1 MHNLTCRIAPF
12 QSRVPTAQ
20 WTSDPFVEAQL
31 MLPSEPGD
39 DAAAASSSAGGAYA
53 GPPLRAWGA
62 KARTPV
68 RPADCAPVWDSEL
81 RLPLPNSPAC
91 SAALASGRVALRLR
105 LFDLD
110 LVAAKNDF
118 LGEVTIRLPPARP
131 ACAAESRR
139 FDPRTSHVE
148 HLIAD
153 GVFAIAE
160 GGSAARK
167 KGIGRLL
174 AAAGRTPVASPEAS
188 QAASPAASP
197 PASPPRSPRASSPAQ
212 TPPPPLPAGS
222 LGALR
227 VRVSW
232 GAGVACATPQ
242 HAAAAA
248 AANEGWGGDDSP
260 GAGARSSASRVD
272 LAGLKPALR
281 PVLGVLTLTPLSI
294 SGAPAELLHSGSR
307 VFASATIEHQDG
319 CTRASERA
327 AAAQPP
333 VRGCDAAWGGR
344 GGGGGGG
351 ALVFSVTDVTSEAVV
366 TVLCCGADGGGSGD
380 GIGAPPPHNHHCCAL
395 GEIVL
400 PVAALLG
407 LGGGGW
413 GDGVGV
419 WRPTELAAEQQSVFA
434 PAGRVFRAA
443 LLPAPG
449 AKHRRATPADG
460 RAPLGVFAFSAHL
473 ALVRPPSFPL
483 HPSRPL
489 LPPLLC
495 LAPRP
500 LPRCRRPLAPRSPDK
515 GGAEAPA
522 RAAAAA
528 SSSLSAASVSS
539 AAGLRIVGGR
549 TTDALLAPLLAPL
562 RTLLYLQSWAC
573 PPLTAAVVA
582 WWVVGCVAFP
592 RCVRHDGTPAT
603 AAEQALR
610 VLTVPSLLPSSMLW
624 LTPLW
629 LCLVPSFNGGVAAL
643 INGTIAPPP
652 TFGSILRSL
661 GVVRRRAPAAAVSG
675 PAEKGAGGAP
685 LTVLPQPPQQG
696 QPPPEEAPHTPRHHR
711 GILAPIAH
719 AAAAMNA
726 CLRPHGDDVD
736 AQAAEG
742 ALQAC
747 DEASADV
754 ATTGDAPSAA
764 ATPSASPPPQR
775 PPSKVA
781 AAFQRR
787 RAHARTVVGGVLARL
802 PGASSLA
809 QSRAGRAARGAAS
822 AAGGAAS
829 TLNVYSAVMGRIT
842 AVHGACETVA
852 DAAGAC
858 RVPQPSRCTDTACRR
873 VVPQSAPSPS
883 SAGTSRPCR
892 SPLCASPSPPASPPR
907 CRRSRSWRCSTRS
920 ASARGTRSPPPARP
934 SCRVARG

>member
-1 MHNLTCRIAPF
+1 MPTLESLLADAFAARAVHHFAPHRLVGRCLLRLPPLGSATAAQTFVLLRDDSRRRPGSSSRPDRGGVQLRVWRDDASAVHATPARPDDGPVSRAAARVAAAIAAGAAAPHPKPPPPQAAGGRAPAPPPAPSGSTAAEEEGLASGHWVPRLDTHIHVDVLSAIGLLPADSEVRNFWVKQTNASHAHELICRIAPF

-39 DAAAASSSAGGAYA
+39 DDAAASPPAAGAPNASS
-53 GPPLRAWGA
+53 PLRAWGA

-91 SAALASGRVALRLR
+91 SAALTSGRVALRLR

-212 TPPPPLPAGS
+212 QPPPPLPAGS

-227 VRVSW
+227 ARVSW

-242 HAAAAA
+242 HAASAA
-248 AANEGWGGDDSP
+248 AANENGGDDGDSP
-260 GAGARSSASRVD
+260 GVGARSSASRVD

-327 AAAQPP
+327 AAAQPSG
-333 VRGCDAAWGGR
+333 RSCDASWAGR
-344 GGGGGGG
+344 GGGGGG

-366 TVLCCGADGGGSGD
+366 TVLCCGAGGSGGGGD
-380 GIGAPPPHNHHCCAL
+380 GIGAQPPRNHCCAL

-400 PVAALLG
+400 PVSALLG
-407 LGGGGW
+407 VGGGGW

-419 WRPTELAAEQQSVFA
+419 WRPAEHAAEQPASSVAASVASAALASSPVAKQSVHA
-434 PAGRVFRAA
+434 PTAGRVFRAA

-449 AKHRRATPADG
+449 AKQHRRATPADG
-460 RAPLGVFAFSAHL
+460 HAPLGVFAFSARL
-473 ALVRPPSFPL
+473 ALVRPPSFSL

-489 LPPLLC
+489 LLPLLC

-500 LPRCRRPLAPRSPDK
+500 LPRSRRPLAPRSPD
-515 GGAEAPA
+515 AQQSSSEHA

-528 SSSLSAASVSS
+528 SSRLSAASVSS

-573 PPLTAAVVA
+573 PPLTAAVVT

-592 RCVRHDGTPAT
+592 RCVRHETPAT

-610 VLTVPSLLPSSMLW
+610 VLTVLL
-624 LTPLW
+624 
-629 LCLVPSFNGGVAAL
+629 C
-643 INGTIAPPP
+643 
-652 TFGSILRSL
+652 
-661 GVVRRRAPAAAVSG
+661 
-675 PAEKGAGGAP
+675 
-685 LTVLPQPPQQG
+685 PPQFN
-696 QPPPEEAPHTPRHHR
+696 AMADSAVDVPRSV
-711 GILAPIAH
+711 L
-719 AAAAMNA
+719 
-726 CLRPHGDDVD
+726 
-736 AQAAEG
+736 
-742 ALQAC
+742 
-747 DEASADV
+747 
-754 ATTGDAPSAA
+754 
-764 ATPSASPPPQR
+764 
-775 PPSKVA
+775 
-781 AAFQRR
+781 QRR
-787 RAHARTVVGGVLARL
+787 RGGADQRH
-802 PGASSLA
+802 
-809 QSRAGRAARGAAS
+809 GRAAANLR
-822 AAGGAAS
+822 
-829 TLNVYSAVMGRIT
+829 L
-842 AVHGACETVA
+842 
-852 DAAGAC
+852 D
-858 RVPQPSRCTDTACRR
+858 PLQPRR
-873 VVPQSAPSPS
+873 RSAPRTR
-883 SAGTSRPCR
+883 ARRGVRPR
-892 SPLCASPSPPASPPR
+892 
-907 CRRSRSWRCSTRS
+907 
-920 ASARGTRSPPPARP
+920 
-934 SCRVARG
+934 